1 MFDSAMSTSLQAMK
15 VEAMKLPPDEFA
27 ELAERLL
34 GSVPNGAGLHP
45 AWEAEIEQRLRDHDE
60 RRVLSAPLD
69 EVLARVRAKYGA

>member
-1 MFDSAMSTSLQAMK
+1 MSTSLQALEA
-15 VEAMKLPPDEFA
+15 EAMKLPPDERA

-34 GSVPNGAGLHP
+34 SSVAPEAGLHP

-60 RRVLSAPLD
+60 GRVVAAPLD